1 MSEPVHALVNAR
13 LLDPATGTDTLG
25 GILIQDG
32 KILDWGPH
40 ISTDM
45 LPDGCTHEDCNGH
58 CLAPGLV
65 DAHAY
70 LCEPGKEHRETM
82 ATAGLAAAAGGIT
95 TINAFPATEPVIDDP
110 SLVAIVA
117 RRARDTCP
125 VNVVI
130 TGALTRGLLGAEM
143 AELGLLSEAG
153 VVAFSDGQKAI
164 GDINLMR
171 RALAYSTMFDKPVII
186 HAEEPHLAG
195 SGVMTGGRTATFMGL
210 KSIPACAEAIMV
222 ERDIRLTAMTGA
234 KWHAAH
240 LSTADAIRSIG
251 RAKDEQINVTAGT
264 APHYHALNDLE
275 VGEYRTFAR
284 VSPPLREETD
294 RMAVVQGLKD
304 GILDIISSQHLP
316 QSADSKRVPF
326 AQAKP
331 GVVGLE
337 TMLPVSLRLFH
348 NQQLD
353 LLTLL
358 HTMTVAP
365 AKLLG
370 IDKGRLEKGA
380 DADLCLFDLG
390 KPWKVDGLKL
400 KSKSKNTAFD
410 GHLLQGRVLKTFVG
424 GTAVFTFGDD
434 K

>member
-1 MSEPVHALVNAR
+1 MTYQALLNAR
-13 LLDPATGTDTLG
+13 LLDPATNTDTNG
-25 GILIQDG
+25 GVLIKDG
-32 KILDWGPH
+32 LIEDWGEH
-40 ISTDM
+40 IKAET
-45 LPDGCTHEDCNGH
+45 LPDNTDSQDCAGN
-58 CLAPGLV
+58 CLSPGLV

-82 ATAGLAAAAGGIT
+82 ATAGLAAAAGGVT

-110 SLVAIVA
+110 SLVEIVA
-117 RRARDTCP
+117 RRARETCP
-125 VNVVI
+125 VNVTI
-130 TGALTRGLLGAEM
+130 TGALTRGLEGREM

-164 GDINLMR
+164 ADINLMR
-171 RALAYSTMFDKPVII
+171 RALAYSTMFEKPVIV
-186 HAEEPHLAG
+186 HAEEPNLTG

-210 KSIPACAEAIMV
+210 KSAPACAEAILV

-234 KWHAAH
+234 RWHAAH
-240 LSTADAIRSIG
+240 LSTADAIRSIR

-294 RMAVVQGLKD
+294 RMAVVEGLKD
-304 GILDIISSQHLP
+304 GTLDLISSQHLP

-331 GVVGLE
+331 GVIGLE
-337 TMLPVSLRLFH
+337 TMLPVSLRLYH
-348 NQQLD
+348 NQELD
-353 LLTLL
+353 LLSLL
-358 HTMTVAP
+358 RTMTVAP

-370 IDKGRLEKGA
+370 ITAGRIEKGLP
-380 DADLCLFDLG
+380 ADLCLFDLG
-390 KPWKVDGLKL
+390 KPWKVDGTAL

-410 GHLLQGRVLKTFVG
+410 GHLLQGRVLKTLVSGKTVYSFE
-424 GTAVFTFGDD
+424 DE
-434 K
+434 

>member
-1 MSEPVHALVNAR
+1 MSMNTLALINAR
-13 LLDPATGTDTLG
+13 LLDPATGTDETG
-25 GILIQDG
+25 GILIKDG
-32 KILDWGPH
+32 LIQDWGSH
-40 ISTDM
+40 IKADT
-45 LPDGCTHEDCNGH
+45 LPDGTDSEDCGGH
-58 CLAPGLV
+58 CLAPGLI

-82 ATAGLAAAAGGIT
+82 ATAGEAAAAGGIT

-117 RRARDTCP
+117 RRARETCP
-125 VNVVI
+125 VNICI
-130 TGALTRGLLGAEM
+130 TGALTRGLEGSEM
-143 AELGLLSEAG
+143 AELGLLAEAG

-171 RALAYSTMFDKPVII
+171 RSLAYSTMFGKPVIV
-186 HAEEPHLAG
+186 HAEEPNLAG
-195 SGVMTGGRTATFMGL
+195 AGVMTGGRTATFMGL
-210 KSIPACAEAIMV
+210 KSAPSCAEAILV
-222 ERDIRLTAMTGA
+222 ERDIRLAAMTGA
-234 KWHAAH
+234 RWHAAH
-240 LSTADAIRSIG
+240 LSTADALKSIR
-251 RAKDEQINVTAGT
+251 RAKEEQIDVTAGT

-294 RMAVVQGLKD
+294 RMAVVAALKD
-304 GILDIISSQHLP
+304 GTLDIISSQHLP

-337 TMLPVSLRLFH
+337 TMLPVSLRLYH
-348 NQQLD
+348 NQELD
-353 LLTLL
+353 LLPLL
-358 HTMTVAP
+358 ATMTVAP

-370 IDKGRLEKGA
+370 LDYGRIEKGKP
-380 DADLCLFDLG
+380 ADLCLFDLE
-390 KPWKVDGLKL
+390 KPWQVDGTQL

-410 GHLLQGRVLKTFVG
+410 GHLLQGRVLKTLVAG
-424 GTAVFTFGDD
+424 KIVFSLQDS
-434 K
+434 

>member
-1 MSEPVHALVNAR
+1 MSYFALINAR
-13 LLDPATGTDTLG
+13 LLDPATNTDTIG
-25 GILIQDG
+25 GVLIRDGLIEDWGEHIKAEALPDNTEIQDCG
-32 KILDWGPH
+32 
-40 ISTDM
+40 
-45 LPDGCTHEDCNGH
+45 GH

-110 SLVAIVA
+110 SLVEIVA
-117 RRARDTCP
+117 RRARETCP
-125 VNVVI
+125 VNVTI
-130 TGALTRGLLGAEM
+130 TGALTRGLEGREM

-164 GDINLMR
+164 ADINLMR
-171 RALAYSTMFDKPVII
+171 RALAYSTMFEKPII
-186 HAEEPHLAG
+186 VHAEEPNLAG

-210 KSIPACAEAIMV
+210 KSAPACAEAIIV

-234 KWHAAH
+234 RWHAAH
-240 LSTADAIRSIG
+240 LSTADAIRSIR

-294 RMAVVQGLKD
+294 RMAVIEGLKD
-304 GILDIISSQHLP
+304 GTLDLISSQHLP

-337 TMLPVSLRLFH
+337 TMLPVSLRLYH
-348 NQQLD
+348 NQELD
-353 LLTLL
+353 LLSLL
-358 HTMTVAP
+358 RTMTVAP

-370 IDKGRLEKGA
+370 IEAGRIEKGKP
-380 DADLCLFDLG
+380 ADLCLFDLG
-390 KPWKVDGLKL
+390 KPWKVDSTTL

-410 GHLLQGRVLKTFVG
+410 GHLLQGRVLKTLVNGKTVYSFE
-424 GTAVFTFGDD
+424 DE
-434 K
+434 

>member
-1 MSEPVHALVNAR
+1 MSGNILALVNAR
-13 LLDPATGTDTLG
+13 LLDPATSTDILG
-25 GILIQDG
+25 GVLIKDDL
-32 KILDWGPH
+32 ILDWGSH
-40 ISTDM
+40 ITPDA
-45 LPDGCTHEDCNGH
+45 LPEGASVEDCSGH
-58 CLAPGLV
+58 CLSPGLV

-70 LCEPGKEHRETM
+70 LCEPGKEHRETL
-82 ATAGLAAAAGGIT
+82 ATAGAAAAAGGIT
-95 TINAFPATEPVIDDP
+95 TINAFPATEPVLDDP
-110 SLVAIVA
+110 SLVATVA

-125 VNVVI
+125 VNIVI
-130 TGALTRGLLGAEM
+130 TGALTRGLEGSEM

-171 RALAYSTMFDKPVII
+171 RALAYSTMFGKPVIV
-186 HAEEPHLAG
+186 HAEEPNLSG

-210 KSIPACAEAIMV
+210 KSAPACAEAILV

-240 LSTADAIRSIG
+240 LSTADALRSIH
-251 RAKDEQINVTAGT
+251 RAKEEQINVTAGT

-294 RMAVVQGLKD
+294 RMAVVDALKD
-304 GILDIISSQHLP
+304 GTLDLISSQHLP

-331 GVVGLE
+331 GVIGLE
-337 TMLPVSLRLFH
+337 TMLPVSLRLYH
-348 NQQLD
+348 NQELG
-353 LLTLL
+353 LLNLL
-358 HTMTVAP
+358 ATMTIAP
-365 AKLLG
+365 ARLLG
-370 IDKGRLEKGA
+370 LDCGKIAKGKP
-380 DADLCLFDLG
+380 ADLCLFDLD
-390 KPWKVDGLKL
+390 KPWKVDGTQL

-410 GHLLQGRVLKTFVG
+410 GHLLQGKVLKTFVAG
-424 GTAVFTFGDD
+424 KAVYSLQDEN
-434 K
+434 